1 MTKKAVL
8 TALLCIIIAVC
19 TITTTFAWLVD
30 QNNINPGIS
39 GGGFTGYFYAGD
51 GKTPETAYQIK
62 DPIHVYNLAWLQYM
76 GLLNKDDNGNVKQLY
91 FELVDDIDMTGIVL
105 PPIGTTENPFIGH
118 FDGNGYCISKLTVS
132 NYLQGSIEG
141 ATDGIVNRPLSVVSI
156 EGKYVSIVGFFG
168 VVGDINGDLGLA
180 DDSTVEGIENKVNAV
195 HDLFLDGLTIR
206 TETKETLVG
215 LFAGYVNG
223 SISNVGIA
231 NGDII
236 IGDQVYPLTAETA
249 LEMGQIIS
257 MYSLI
262 GKYDS
267 ENVEWKDDPFGN
279 GWGNAG
285 SGSEGWGGSI
295 NMLELQKRIE
305 YLVGAVGVEKI
316 GSSYRVVGK
325 YGYTG
330 IFASNQPYSVSAGWN
345 TNKLGYSLLDGTVM
359 PLNVDKDILNTDVIQ
374 VEVNGYI
381 FNTLA
386 YYRDNKA
393 LNLEP
398 VSKTTNSGYI
408 IGGGNKTSTAPT
420 NGNSFIDYR
429 VDYPSGYGSSRITS
443 VGIFKSINTKLDNTA
458 AFPNNNNFHML
469 TIDVNG
475 NTYVIKDSYNANA
488 TTWFT
493 SNYSSSQFINY
504 NDSKLN
510 FSQYIINGS
519 DGDTG
524 VRTAFV
530 NDYAGKTLLQGIQFK
545 SSISKVGVTTPG
557 VTLSEAGITG
567 FYDDVWIF
575 NKEYDNYEMIKGAIN
590 FSIKESGIVTAIAG
604 TYSAH
609 GSMSTNINNNLHFT
623 LFSIFQVS
631 RNDKNQI
638 TDYTLIETIHKV
650 TQNGKVT
657 YEYNLGADYSKS
669 GYELVYNSAKM
680 NDMTEVGAAYY
691 FEIPLNDG
699 DYAIGGLQTQ
709 TTTYGSVLMYLDIG
723 ANGDMSSGGP
733 SEEPVPSHSIDD
745 IKFVESSYIKE
756 TEDNPGSRTTEGYPV
771 ITFEIK
777 LEAGTNTSGLHVS
790 YVPSGTDV
798 SITVTDLSTPPK
810 TTTEFAVTQ
819 KKKE

>member
-91 FELVDDIDMTGIVL
+91 FELVDDIDMTGVVL

-118 FDGNGYCISKLTVS
+118 FDGNGYCISNLTVS

-141 ATDGIVNRPLSVVSI
+141 ATDGIVNRPLSVVTI

-168 VVGDINGDLGLA
+168 VVGDINGNLGLA

-195 HDLFLDGLTIR
+195 HDLFLDKLTIR

-223 SISNVGIA
+223 SISNIGIA

-236 IGDQVYPLTAETA
+236 IGDQVYPLTSETA

-267 ENVEWKDDPFGN
+267 ENVEWKDDPFGDEISGGEIDPDN
-279 GWGNAG
+279 GGG
-285 SGSEGWGGSI
+285 FGGSLDMMEL
-295 NMLELQKRIE
+295 NMRLSYILGAASQKSE
-305 YLVGAVGVEKI
+305 YSPKFTEPFFGFVGYYSGKNIPYQKSGQVIYFSQGTIMPILVNSSTMFAGGEKSGNNSSVTTTYYQTSSSESISPNNVGYYVGGGKSNSSSNAYMRLRAYSLAT
-316 GSSYRVVGK
+316 GSSNP
-325 YGYTG
+325 G
-330 IFASNQPYSVSAGWN
+330 IYKSIG
-345 TNKLGYSLLDGTVM
+345 
-359 PLNVDKDILNTDVIQ
+359 
-374 VEVNGYI
+374 
-381 FNTLA
+381 
-386 YYRDNKA
+386 
-393 LNLEP
+393 
-398 VSKTTNSGYI
+398 TTNV
-408 IGGGNKTSTAPT
+408 K
-420 NGNSFIDYR
+420 D
-429 VDYPSGYGSSRITS
+429 
-443 VGIFKSINTKLDNTA
+443 A
-458 AFPNNNNFHML
+458 AFNKNTFQML
-469 TIDVNG
+469 TITPDG
-475 NTYVIKDSYNANA
+475 
-488 TTWFT
+488 TT
-493 SNYSSSQFINY
+493 
-504 NDSKLN
+504 
-510 FSQYIINGS
+510 YIITDDTNRNASTYLSQSTSYSKAEYNSTTLNLQRYIYDSVGENGVITA
-519 DGDTG
+519 DGVKTQLCNTLEGQTLFHGIHFMKKIKISNPEVTEFDAYING
-524 VRTAFV
+524 VVREG
-530 NDYAGKTLLQGIQFK
+530 YE
-545 SSISKVGVTTPG
+545 GVDG
-557 VTLSEAGITG
+557 G
-567 FYDDVWIF
+567 
-575 NKEYDNYEMIKGAIN
+575 IN
-590 FSIKESGIVTAIAG
+590 FTVNSAGYITAIAG
-604 TYSAH
+604 TNY
-609 GSMSTNINNNLHFT
+609 STNGTHSLFT
-623 LFSIFQVS
+623 LFHVT
-631 RNDKNQI
+631 RENNKV
-638 TDYTLIETIHKV
+638 TTLEIINTIHKV
-650 TQNGKVT
+650 YDSTGKLVSF
-657 YEYNLGADYSKS
+657 EYNTGKTGSYEEN
-669 GYELVYNSAKM
+669 GYTYKIAYNKNTM
-680 NDMTEVGAAYY
+680 NSLAEVGAAYY
-691 FEIPLNDG
+691 FEIPVMPGEYVIGCDNIESKDG
-699 DYAIGGLQTQ
+699 AY
-709 TTTYGSVLMYLDIG
+709 LMYLDIG
-723 ANGDMSSGGP
+723 ANGNLGFDTEGDNGGSGGTTA
-733 SEEPVPSHSIDD
+733 EHSIED

-790 YVPSGTDV
+790 YVPSDTDV